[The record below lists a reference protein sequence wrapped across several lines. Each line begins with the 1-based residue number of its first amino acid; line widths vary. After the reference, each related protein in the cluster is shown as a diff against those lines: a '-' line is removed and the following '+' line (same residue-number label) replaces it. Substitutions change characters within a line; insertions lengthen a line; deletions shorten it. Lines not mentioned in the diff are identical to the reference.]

1 MQSLHS
7 FFHSVMGFL
16 GLGKSPEDHYGHS
29 HSSSHEH
36 THGTLDS
43 TITTSEDGI
52 RAVKWSFLILLI
64 TAGCQ
69 FAIVLKSGS
78 IGLASDLI
86 HNVADATTAFPLWI
100 AFRLARIRPNAR
112 FNYGY
117 GRVEDFAGIAIVAI
131 IFLSASV
138 AAFEAVYRFLHPQ
151 VLQHLFWVMLA
162 GVAGFIGNEIVA
174 ILRIRIG
181 RKINSAALIADGYHA
196 RTDGI
201 TSLAVVAGAIGVSLG
216 FPLADPIVGLL
227 ISIAIFGIV
236 WQSAKAVVTRMLD
249 GSEPAIHEEICHSAD
264 HVPGIISIGEIRSRW
279 LGHRICL
286 EIDAEVDGRSSVLE
300 ANKCALQLE
309 EEIREHIPA
318 VLFVHVR
325 ILPGSAENG

>member
-1 MQSLHS
+1 
-7 FFHSVMGFL
+7 MGFL
-16 GLGKSPEDHYGHS
+16 GLGESPKDHHGHN
-29 HSSSHEH
+29 HSSAHEH

-43 TITTSEDGI
+43 TITTSEEGI
-52 RAVKWSFLILLI
+52 WAVKWSFLILSI

-100 AFRLARIRPNAR
+100 AFRLARIKPNNR

-117 GRVEDFAGIAIVAI
+117 GRVEDLAGIAIILI
-131 IFLSASV
+131 IFFSASV
-138 AAFEAVYRFLHPQ
+138 AAFEAVYCFLHPQ
-151 VLQHLFWVMLA
+151 HLQHLFWVMLA
-162 GVAGFIGNEIVA
+162 GLAGFVGNELVA

-181 RKINSAALIADGYHA
+181 QKINSAALIADGYHA

-201 TSLAVVAGAIGVSLG
+201 TGLAVVAGAIGVWLG
-216 FPLADPIVGLL
+216 FPLSDPLVGLL

-236 WQSAKAVVTRMLD
+236 WQSAKAVVSRMLD
-249 GSEPAIHEEICHSAD
+249 GCEPAIREEISHSAA
-264 HVPGIISIGEIRSRW
+264 HVPGIFSIEDIRARW

-286 EIDAEVDGRSSVLE
+286 EIDAAVDGKSSVLE

-318 VLFVHVR
+318 ALFVHIR
-325 ILPGSAENG
+325 ILPGSGDNG